1 MLKHWGFWVRV
12 SLLLGLWGCL
22 SEPDLWELPLIRT
35 SSTAAVHVREYPG
48 VSIGEAHDAALRGLR
63 TLTFDILGDEQE
75 EGPVPRFLV
84 TARRGDQATL
94 RMTGERLSPRSV
106 LVSVELRPLDQ
117 GLAAQ
122 IHSELARHLVA
133 RPGS

>member
-1 MLKHWGFWVRV
+1 MLKRWGLWVRV
-12 SLLLGLWGCL
+12 ALLLGLWGCL

-63 TLTFDILGDEQE
+63 ALTFAILGDVLE
-75 EGPVPRFLV
+75 EDPAPRFVV
-84 TARRGDQATL
+84 TARRGEQATL
-94 RMTGERLSPRSV
+94 RMTGVRLSPRGI

-122 IHSELARHLVA
+122 IHSELAKHLVA